1 MTDVRPPAHDQ
12 GSHTDSPW
20 QVFLVFLRLGLTSF
34 GGPVAHL
41 GYFRQEFVLRRRWL
55 GEAAYAELV
64 ALCQFLPGPASSQ
77 VGIALG
83 LSRAGVPGALCAWAG
98 FTLPS
103 ALALTLLALGVGA
116 GVPPGVLKG
125 LLLVTVAVVAQ
136 ALWGM
141 ARSLCRGPL
150 RIAIALLA
158 MFLVGRWPGLGGQLL
173 VMLLAALLGRLWIS
187 PVLGVPL
194 QQQPAASS
202 RRLGA
207 MCLGLALLLL
217 LVLPGL
223 AAIWPNR
230 LLGLFDGFYRVGA
243 LVFGGGHVVLPLL
256 QAQVVEP
263 GWVSSPLFLA
273 GYASAQAVPGP
284 LFSVAAFLGASSDGW
299 TGALVCLLAIFL
311 PGLLLVIGVMP
322 FWQALRQRHSVQTA
336 LAGVNA
342 AVVGLLAAA
351 LYQPLWTHSITG
363 PGELAGA
370 TLALGLLCSGRVPP
384 WMLVCL
390 GAALG
395 AWLL

>member
-1 MTDVRPPAHDQ
+1 MPDVTSPGEAPRA
-12 GSHTDSPW
+12 TETPW
-20 QVFLVFLRLGLTSF
+20 QIFLVFLHLGLTSF

-41 GYFRQEFVLRRRWL
+41 GYFRQAFVQRRHWL

-83 LSRAGVPGALCAWAG
+83 LARGGVPGALCAWAG

-103 ALALTLLALGVGA
+103 ALALTLLALGLGS
-116 GVPPGVLKG
+116 GVPPGALKG
-125 LLLVTVAVVAQ
+125 LQLVAVAVVAQ

-141 ARSLCRGPL
+141 AWSLCRGPL
-150 RIAIALLA
+150 RMVIALLA
-158 MFLVGRWPGLGGQLL
+158 AVLVLRWPGLGVQLA
-173 VMLLAALLGRLWIS
+173 VMVLAALLGALLIK
-187 PVLGVPL
+187 PVFEAQIEVR
-194 QQQPAASS
+194 ASGS
-202 RRLGA
+202 NRRQGIVALS
-207 MCLGLALLLL
+207 LALLLL
-217 LVLPGL
+217 VLLPGL
-223 AAIWPNR
+223 ALLWPSQ
-230 LLGLFDGFYRVGA
+230 LLSLFDGFYRVGA

-263 GWVSSPLFLA
+263 GWVSSQLFLA

-284 LFSVAAFLGASSDGW
+284 LFSVAAFLGAAIDGW

-311 PGLLLVIGVMP
+311 PGLLLVIGVVP
-322 FWQALRQRHSVQTA
+322 FWQVLRHRQGIQAA

-351 LYQPLWTHSITG
+351 LYQPLWSSSVTG
-363 PGELAGA
+363 PLELAA
-370 TLALGLLCSGRVPP
+370 VLLAWALLRSGRVPP
-384 WMLVCL
+384 WALVLL

-395 AWLL
+395 AWLA

>member
-1 MTDVRPPAHDQ
+1 MLDVAPIAQPQRP
-12 GSHTDSPW
+12 GDSPW
-20 QVFLVFLRLGLTSF
+20 RIFLLFLRLGLTSF

-41 GYFRQEFVLRRRWL
+41 GYFRQEFVQRRRWL

-103 ALALTLLALGVGA
+103 ALALVLLAQGIGG

-125 LLLVTVAVVAQ
+125 LQLVAVAVVAL

-150 RIAIALLA
+150 RIAIGLMAAALVL
-158 MFLVGRWPGLGGQLL
+158 RWPGLGAQLL
-173 VMLLAALLGRLWIS
+173 VMLLAALAGV
-187 PVLGVPL
+187 VLIKPL
-194 QQQPAASS
+194 FEARIEVQPSGAS
-202 RRLGA
+202 RRLGLCA
-207 MCLGLALLLL
+207 LGLALVL
-217 LVLPGL
+217 LVLLPGL
-223 AAIWPNR
+223 ALLWPNR
-230 LLGLFDGFYRVGA
+230 LLSLFDGFYRVGA

-263 GWVSSPLFLA
+263 GGVSSPLFLA

-284 LFSVAAFLGASSDGW
+284 LFSVAAFLGAAIAGW
-299 TGALVCLLAIFL
+299 SGALVCLVAIFL
-311 PGLLLVIGVMP
+311 PGLLLVIGVVP
-322 FWQALRQRHSVQTA
+322 FWQFVRHRHGVQAA

-351 LYQPLWTHSITG
+351 LYQPLWTSSVSG
-363 PGELAGA
+363 PLDVLAVLLV
-370 TLALGLLCSGRVPP
+370 LALLHSGRVPP
-384 WMLVCL
+384 WALVLL
-390 GAALG
+390 GAVAG
-395 AWLL
+395 GIWL